1 MPAVWIPALMRDLTG
16 GEEVIRV
23 PGQTV
28 RQVIEGLDERF
39 PGIRNRLCDEDGLRS
54 NIIVVVDGKV
64 GHRRLRQALS
74 ENSEVHF
81 LHAISGGNSQS
92 EFYR

>member
-16 GEEVIRV
+16 GNEVVRV

-28 RQVIEGLDERF
+28 RQVIESLDERF
-39 PGIRNRLCDEDGLRS
+39 PGIKDRLCDEDGLRP
-54 NIIVVVDGKV
+54 NITVIVDREVS
-64 GHRRLRQALS
+64 HRRLRQVLS

-81 LHAISGGNSQS
+81 LPAVSGGD
-92 EFYR
+92 

>member
-16 GEEVIRV
+16 GNEVVRV

-28 RQVIEGLDERF
+28 RQVIESLDERF
-39 PGIRNRLCDEDGLRS
+39 PGIKDRLCEKGDLRP
-54 NIIVVVDGKV
+54 NILVIVDGEV
-64 GHRRLRQALS
+64 SRHRLRQVLS

-81 LHAISGGNSQS
+81 LPAVSGGD
-92 EFYR
+92 